1 MIENLESRLLSTYD
15 HALSID
21 GIDGSRI
28 AKRLGELSE
37 IGQMPSGGVSRYGY
51 GEQEQAA
58 HDLARTWLEEAGAE
72 IEIDEA
78 GNMIGHIKGTSNEK
92 TFASGSHLDSVPNG
106 GNFDGTVGVLTAIEV
121 AQAWKDTGYTPP
133 FNYDII
139 IFREEEGSQFNVG
152 VLGSSAFMGLGNKE
166 ALQDLKATSTGLSFF
181 DTLEKRQ
188 LSVDSFFNAKKK
200 RDYELYIETHIEQ
213 GKLLENAGQSVG
225 VVSGIAGLA
234 DLNFTFT
241 GVSDHA
247 GNTPMN
253 DRFDPLVTAGRFI
266 YEISLLPEKISDSAV
281 ATVGKVNVYPNGA
294 NVIAEKVEVTVDVRD
309 VNLEDRQTLER
320 QIIDCAF
327 DLAKENELSV
337 DYTKTTDVDPV
348 RMDEKLQADLKQ
360 VIQEVTHQ
368 EALTLP
374 SGAGHDG
381 MNLAVECPVAMV
393 FVKSHQGISHHPDEW
408 SDLTDIVTGVQVS
421 KRFLEQKMEA

>member
-1 MIENLESRLLSTYD
+1 M
-15 HALSID
+15 
-21 GIDGSRI
+21 G
-28 AKRLGELSE
+28 
-37 IGQMPSGGVSRYGY
+37 
-51 GEQEQAA
+51 
-58 HDLARTWLEEAGAE
+58 RT
-72 IEIDEA
+72 
-78 GNMIGHIKGTSNEK
+78 
-92 TFASGSHLDSVPNG
+92 
-106 GNFDGTVGVLTAIEV
+106 
-121 AQAWKDTGYTPP
+121 
-133 FNYDII
+133 
-139 IFREEEGSQFNVG
+139 
-152 VLGSSAFMGLGNKE
+152 
-166 ALQDLKATSTGLSFF
+166 
-181 DTLEKRQ
+181 
-188 LSVDSFFNAKKK
+188 
-200 RDYELYIETHIEQ
+200 
-213 GKLLENAGQSVG
+213 
-225 VVSGIAGLA
+225 
-234 DLNFTFT
+234 
-241 GVSDHA
+241 
-247 GNTPMN
+247 
-253 DRFDPLVTAGRFI
+253 
-266 YEISLLPEKISDSAV
+266 SLRK
-281 ATVGKVNVYPNGA
+281 
-294 NVIAEKVEVTVDVRD
+294 KVELTVDVRD